1 MLCFIPSQWYVFCFC
16 NNVLTIFFTG
26 TPYRKIYFSN
36 LKRLFRSIW
45 YRCDSL
51 PWWHFRPRWR
61 SQPKTL
67 RQNWHGPHYLGL
79 SSVFQQA
86 RQWIIYFFP
95 KRRFVAGFFRR
106 LLVYI
111 ISCISISIIPHILFQ
126 YASLQYVSFQYV
138 SIQYASSS
146 IQYISIQY
154 VCISRNRIV
163 LPLPPQRKV
172 YFTETF
178 SMSFLLSPA
187 IRSSLSH
194 RTYLSV
200 DSPCIHVHKSRWWA
214 QIFFIFTRIW
224 GRFPIWLIFFRWVQT
239 IYVFDLYTNRAASD
253 FNYW

>member
-1 MLCFIPSQWYVFCFC
+1 ME
-16 NNVLTIFFTG
+16 NIFFEFE
-26 TPYRKIYFSN
+26 KIISEHLVQVRFSP
-36 LKRLFRSIW
+36 LMTLPTTVKITAQDFETKLAWSALPGSII
-45 YRCDSL
+45 
-51 PWWHFRPRWR
+51 
-61 SQPKTL
+61 
-67 RQNWHGPHYLGL
+67 
-79 SSVFQQA
+79 SVPAGQA
-86 RQWIIYFFP
+86 MNHLFFP

-111 ISCISISIIPHILFQ
+111 ISCISISIIPPILFQ
-126 YASLQYVSFQYV
+126 YASLQYVLFQFV
-138 SIQYASSS
+138 SIQYVSSS

-200 DSPCIHVHKSRWWA
+200 DSPCIHVHKSRWWF
-214 QIFFIFTRIW
+214 QIFFIFTLIW
-224 GRFPIWLIFFRWVQT
+224 GGFPI
-239 IYVFDLYTNRAASD
+239 
-253 FNYW
+253 